1 MRRGRLVAAT
11 AAALVAVLVLGVAV
25 LVREVLFAPKTI
37 TAYFTSAVGIYPGDG
52 VRVAGV
58 RVGKI
63 TAIRPA
69 GAVAQFTLEVDHG
82 VPIPADAKAVVV
94 AQSLIAARYVQ
105 LAPVYQNNGPTM
117 ADGAVIPAERT
128 AVPVEWDE
136 VKAQLTRL
144 ATELGP
150 RSDVAGTS
158 VSRFINSAANALDG
172 NGDKLRSTLAE
183 LSGLGRV
190 LAEGGG
196 NLVDIIKNLARFVD
210 ALRDSNTQ
218 IVQFE
223 DRLATLT
230 SVLDN
235 SRSDLDAALQK
246 LSQAVGE
253 VQQFIAGTRDKT
265 SEQLQRLA
273 NVTQNLVDH
282 KIDLENILHVAP
294 NAFANAYKI
303 YDPDNGANIGA
314 FVFNNFS
321 SPVDFVCGSI
331 AAVQNTTAAETA
343 KLCSQYLG
351 PALRLLNFNY
361 IPIPTSPYLTKS
373 TSPDKVIYTEPG
385 LAPGG
390 SGPKQAAP
398 EQPPAVS
405 AYTGAG
411 DVPAPP
417 GFGPPGAPLRPS
429 QMPVYPAPALYPG
442 APIPT
447 VTNVPPAPGPASVSD
462 LLLPGSAAPSP
473 GDAPP
478 GPLPAEAGSPAP
490 GGTP

>member
-1 MRRGRLVAAT
+1 MRRNRLVAAT
-11 AAALVAVLVLGVAV
+11 AAALVALLVAGVAV
-25 LVREVLFAPKTI
+25 LVRGAIFAPTTI
-37 TAYFTSAVGIYPGDG
+37 TAYFASAVGIYPGDE

-58 RVGKI
+58 RIGKI
-63 TAIRPA
+63 TAISPA
-69 GAVAQFTLEVDHG
+69 GADAKFTLEVDHG

-105 LAPVYQNNGPTM
+105 LAPVYQNNGPTL
-117 ADGAVIPAERT
+117 ADGAVIPVDRT

-136 VKAQLTRL
+136 VKTQLSRL

-150 RSDVAGTS
+150 RSDISGTS
-158 VSRFINSAANALDG
+158 VSRFIESAANALDG

-183 LSGLGRV
+183 LSGVGRV
-190 LAEGGG
+190 LADGGG
-196 NLVDIIKNLARFVD
+196 NLADIIKNLARFVE
-210 ALRDSNTQ
+210 ALRDSNTE

-235 SRSDLDAALQK
+235 SRTDLDMALQK
-246 LSQAVGE
+246 LTQAVGE
-253 VQQFIAGTRDKT
+253 VRTFIAGTRDKT

-273 NVTQNLVDH
+273 NVTQNLSDH
-282 KIDLENILHVAP
+282 KTDLENILHVAP

-303 YDPDNGANIGA
+303 YNPDNGADIGA

-321 SPVDFVCGSI
+321 SPVDFICGAI
-331 AAVQNTTAAETA
+331 GAIQNTTAPETA
-343 KLCSQYLG
+343 KLCAQYLG

-361 IPIPTSPYLTKS
+361 LPTPIDPYLTKS
-373 TSPDKVIYTEPG
+373 TSPDKVIYTEAN

-390 SGPKQAAP
+390 SGPKPTAP

-411 DVPAPP
+411 DVAAPP
-417 GFGPPGAPLRPS
+417 GFGPPGAPLPPS

-442 APIPT
+442 APIPS
-447 VTNVPPAPGPASVSD
+447 VTNVPGTASPTSVGD
-462 LLLPGSAAPSP
+462 LLLPNQTALGAD
-473 GDAPP
+473 GAPP
-478 GPLPAEAGSPAP
+478 PPLPAEAGSPAP
-490 GGTP
+490 GGSP

>member
-1 MRRGRLVAAT
+1 MRRRWLGVAT
-11 AAALVAVLVLGVAV
+11 AAALVALLVAGVAV
-25 LVREVLFAPKTI
+25 LVRDAFFAPKTI
-37 TAYFTSAVGIYPGDG
+37 TAYFTSAVGIYPGDE

-63 TAIRPA
+63 AAIRPA
-69 GAVAQFTLEVDHG
+69 GAEAKFTLEVDHD

-105 LAPVYQNNGPTM
+105 LAPVYQNNGPTL

-136 VKAQLTRL
+136 VKAQLSRL

-150 RSDVAGTS
+150 RSDVSGTS
-158 VSRFINSAANALDG
+158 VSRFIDSAANALDG

-183 LSGLGRV
+183 LSGVGRV
-190 LAEGGG
+190 LADGGG
-196 NLVDIIKNLARFVD
+196 NLVDVIKNLARFVD

-282 KIDLENILHVAP
+282 KTDLENILHVAP

-303 YDPDNGANIGA
+303 YNPDNGADIGA

-321 SPVDFVCGSI
+321 SPVDFICGTI
-331 AAVQNTTAAETA
+331 GAIQNTTAPETA
-343 KLCSQYLG
+343 KLCAQYLG

-361 IPIPTSPYLTKS
+361 LPIPTDPYLTKS
-373 TSPDKVIYTEPG
+373 TNPDKVIYTEAS

-390 SGPKQAAP
+390 SGPKPTAP

-417 GFGPPGAPLRPS
+417 GFGPPGAPLPPS
-429 QMPVYPAPALYPG
+429 RMPVYPAPALYPG
-442 APIPT
+442 APIPS
-447 VTNVPPAPGPASVSD
+447 VTNVPGAASPASVSD
-462 LLLPGSAAPSP
+462 LLLPGQTA
-473 GDAPP
+473 
-478 GPLPAEAGSPAP
+478 LPAEAGSPAP

>member
-1 MRRGRLVAAT
+1 MRRRWVLVTT
-11 AAALVAVLVLGVAV
+11 AAALVVLLVAGAAI
-25 LVREVLFAPKTI
+25 LVRNAFFAPKTI
-37 TAYFTSAVGIYPGDG
+37 TAYFTSAVGIYPGDE

-58 RVGKI
+58 RIGKI
-63 TAIRPA
+63 AAIRPA
-69 GAVAQFTLEVDHG
+69 GADALFTLEVDHD

-105 LAPVYQNNGPTM
+105 LAPVYANNGPII
-117 ADGAVIPAERT
+117 ADNAVIPVERT

-150 RSDVAGTS
+150 RSDVSGTS
-158 VSRFINSAANALDG
+158 VSRFIDSAANAMDG

-183 LSGLGRV
+183 LSGVGRV
-190 LAEGGG
+190 LADGGG
-196 NLVDIIKNLARFVD
+196 NLVDVIKNLARFVD

-398 EQPPAVS
+398 EPPPAVS

-417 GFGPPGAPLRPS
+417 GFGPPGAPLPPS